1 MDALVKAL
9 NSFCGTLE
17 DRARRHRSGF
27 RACSPGAIYDAREKP
42 QMAAVN

>member
-1 MDALVKAL
+1 MDALVMARSNMIATL

-27 RACSPGAIYDAREKP
+27 RACGPGAI
-42 QMAAVN
+42 